1 MTNYSAFL
9 QDLKELLSIESVL
22 GDNMPNAPFGE
33 KVKKA
38 MDFFENKAKSF
49 GFQVINHNGF
59 ALEIIF
65 GEGQEYGVMGH
76 LDVVPSGN
84 NWQTEAY
91 SLTKKDGVFYGRGI
105 ADDKGPMLIC
115 LYALKEIKDSNL
127 PFNAKI
133 RMFVGGDEE
142 SGWRD
147 AEYLQKH
154 VALPKYGF
162 SPDGNFPISYAEKG
176 MAIITFKVPKLNHF
190 DCVLGGTVVNA
201 VCDKCDFCCDKEI
214 EESLLKKHNVT
225 YGDGVYTAHGKS
237 AHGSTPQLGD
247 NAIKHFLSL
256 ALDLGEDVQN
266 LFDCLFLNKTGLTSL
281 CSSEGS
287 VTFSPNIVYQDEDS
301 IYFKCDCR
309 FPNPFTYEDV
319 IEKIKLCD
327 IEFESSLKH
336 GVQYVEKEGEFVSTL
351 LKAYN
356 DCTKENG
363 VPISQGGSTFAR
375 VFEKGVAFGPELE
388 GVSNLIHQAGENMTE
403 ENLLKLYDIYL
414 TAFKLLGRG

>member
-22 GDNMPNAPFGE
+22 DDKTPDAPFGE
-33 KVKKA
+33 KVKTA

-49 GFQVINHNGF
+49 GFQVINHNGY

-76 LDVVPSGN
+76 LDIVPAGN

-105 ADDKGPMLIC
+105 ADDKGPMLLC
-115 LYALKEIKDSNL
+115 LYALKEIKDSKL

-154 VALPKYGF
+154 CNLPKYGF

-176 MAIITFKVPKLNHF
+176 MAIITFKAPKLKRF
-190 DCVLGGTVVNA
+190 DCVSGGTVVNA
-201 VCDKCDFCCDKEI
+201 VCDKCDFVCDKDI

-225 YGDGVYTAHGKS
+225 FQKGIYTAHGKS
-237 AHGSTPQLGD
+237 AHGSTPRLGD
-247 NAIKHFLSL
+247 NAIKRFLSL

-266 LFDCLFLNKTGLTSL
+266 ILDCLFLDKFGLSSL
-281 CSSEGS
+281 CSAEGN
-287 VTFSPNIVYQDEDS
+287 VTLSPDVVYQDEQNL
-301 IYFKCDCR
+301 YFLCDCR
-309 FPNPFTYEDV
+309 FPNPFSYEDV
-319 IEKIKLCD
+319 LDKIQLFN

-356 DCTKENG
+356 TCTKEKG
-363 VPISQGGSTFAR
+363 APISQGGSTFAR
-375 VFEKGVAFGPELE
+375 VFEKGVAFGPEFE
-388 GVSNLIHQAGENMTE
+388 GVSNLIHQANENITE

-414 TAFKLLGRG
+414 TAFKLLGQV